1 MTDQK
6 TTCRPDRVHKFLE
19 NTLTP
24 AESSDFELHLTHCDS
39 CQNVLANE
47 AADDQWWKEARE
59 SLTDSEAPID
69 LAETLSFLNPS
80 DNPRMMG
87 RFGGYEIA
95 GLIGQGGMGIVL
107 KGFDESLN
115 RYQAIKVL
123 APQLAT
129 RGPAR
134 NRFAREAQAAAAVV
148 HDNVISIHGV
158 SEAAGLPYLV
168 MPYVRGESLQKRV
181 DRDGPMSPTEV
192 VRIAHQIA
200 SGLAAAHKQG
210 LVHRDIKPANIL
222 LPEGVQRV
230 LITDFGLARAV
241 DDSNL
246 TGTGNISGTP
256 QFMSP
261 EQARGET
268 VDPRSDLF
276 SLGTVM
282 YSMCTG
288 RNPFRASN
296 PFSVLRRIIEDE
308 PRSIR
313 ELNPEIP
320 DWLEG
325 LVEKLHAKLPEDR
338 FQSAGELGE
347 MLEGCLAHLQNPSV
361 KLPEQA
367 KILTRPKKQ
376 TWVGWTIPALVA
388 IAGLV
393 FLAMNPN
400 WLGFGID
407 SPNENLALIALQDRD
422 KDSKKQE
429 QDPTIAEDTNVE
441 PESAVAADEPA
452 EVPQN
457 HRRLYGQWELKS
469 AVREGIRKRKGERFT
484 SDKLKEVLGG
494 LERIMIHDRHVYLI
508 RNLEGENQRAPS
520 IKWTDWTFDSESEP
534 MTMAFTDPRGQ
545 WRVEA
550 IAETDLSESLPTQ
563 LTLTIENEIRC
574 VFRRWE
580 YDSRLLKSELHR
592 ISEKAM
598 EAKLKGETKSEL
610 DYYQN
615 VIGEIT
621 VQHRTALELET
632 IQQSTVT
639 TDNKDWPS
647 HLENF
652 LVTMERSQQ
661 RLQDHDDNYELQL
674 ISIRLKKV
682 QEEGDFIKALAIERE
697 LLQRL
702 KSRDTDLA
710 RLNELR
716 QVMISNRLEGAH
728 QSADQVAK
736 QMNELENT
744 ISKRYAK
751 LYQIQQMQQRIRVEV
766 EPLLKAASHA
776 SENGDHELGQ
786 QKNEIAQ
793 LLIRQLESEFFEKQD
808 SDGNWPMDSEGQS
821 RFERTK
827 EILDARIAYL
837 EVLGKFNLAKAA
849 LKHTE
854 ELHKKGYV
862 TREQLE
868 GHANE
873 IKIAELKLE
882 KAKNKLRRLVP
893 EEFND
898 QSELEK
904 PSESGP
910 QPVFGIELFQ
920 GRNDEDTME
929 RIKMALEAFEP
940 RLEAVEKAEGAGH
953 PDAVKLAAQID
964 RWKELFEQLENR
976 KRQPIETDE

>member
-6 TTCRPDRVHKFLE
+6 TACPQDRIHKFLE
-19 NTLTP
+19 NQMTS
-24 AESSDFELHLTHCDS
+24 AEARDFELHLTHCDS
-39 CQNVLANE
+39 CQSVLAH
-47 AADDQWWKEARE
+47 AAAEDQWWDEARE
-59 SLTDSEAPID
+59 SLSESDAPVD

-80 DNPRMMG
+80 ENPRMMG

-129 RGPAR
+129 RGSAR

-168 MPYVRGESLQKRV
+168 MPYIRGESLQKRI

-222 LPEGVQRV
+222 LPEGIQRV

-261 EQARGET
+261 EQASGET

-276 SLGTVM
+276 SLATVM

-320 DWLEG
+320 DWLAG
-325 LVEKLHAKLPEDR
+325 IVHKLHAKSREDR
-338 FQSAGELGE
+338 FQSASELAGL
-347 MLEGCLAHLQNPSV
+347 LEGCLAHLQNPSV

-367 KILTRPKKQ
+367 KSLNQPAKRNLSL
-376 TWVGWTIPALVA
+376 WAIPAMAA
-388 IAGLV
+388 IVGSAC
-393 FLAMNPN
+393 LAMNPA
-400 WLGFGID
+400 WLGHTGL
-407 SPNENLALIALQDRD
+407 SPGQGSNPLTLQDQD
-422 KDSKKQE
+422 LSSKEQEPDSNFT
-429 QDPTIAEDTNVE
+429 DGTDIAD
-441 PESAVAADEPA
+441 
-452 EVPQN
+452 VPIKHQM
-457 HRRLYGQWELKS
+457 LYGHWELKS
-469 AVREGIRKRKGERFT
+469 AIRDGGRKRKGERFT
-484 SDKLKEVLGG
+484 SDKLKKALDG
-494 LERIMIHDRHVYLI
+494 LDRIMIHDRHVYLI
-508 RNLEGENQRAPS
+508 RNLEGKNEKPPAVQQ
-520 IKWTDWTFDSESEP
+520 IDWSFDSESDP
-534 MTMAFTDPRGQ
+534 MTMAWTDPRGQ
-545 WRVEA
+545 WKLESIVEA
-550 IAETDLSESLPTQ
+550 DLNESYPTQ
-563 LTLTIENEIRC
+563 LSLTVENEIRII
-574 VFRRWE
+574 FRRWE
-580 YDSRLLKSELHR
+580 YDSRLLQRELIR
-592 ISEKAM
+592 ISEKADRV
-598 EAKLKGETKSEL
+598 KSEDGSKTDL

-615 VIGEIT
+615 VLGVIT
-621 VQHRTALELET
+621 EQHRMALELESM
-632 IQQSTVT
+632 QQSVAT
-639 TDNKDWPS
+639 TDNKFWPS
-647 HLENF
+647 YLKDF

-661 RLQDHDDNYELQL
+661 RLQDLDDNYELQL

-697 LLQRL
+697 LLERL

-716 QVMISNRLEGAH
+716 QNMISNRLDGAH
-728 QSADQVAK
+728 KTADQAAK
-736 QMNELENT
+736 QMKELEHT

-751 LYQIQQMQQRIRVEV
+751 LDQIQQMQQRVRVEV
-766 EPLLKAASHA
+766 EPLLNTASLA
-776 SENGDHELGQ
+776 SDNGDHELGLQ
-786 QKNEIAQ
+786 ENEKAQ
-793 LLIRQLESEFFEKQD
+793 LRIRQLESEFLEKQD
-808 SDGNWPMDSEGQS
+808 SDGNWPMASDSQS
-821 RFERTK
+821 SFERTE
-827 EILDARIAYL
+827 EILDARIAYH
-837 EVLGKFNLAKAA
+837 ESIGEFNSASAA
-849 LKHTE
+849 FDKT
-854 ELHKKGYV
+854 KKLRRTGFV
-862 TREQLE
+862 TQQQFEADRNAL
-868 GHANE
+868 
-873 IKIAELKLE
+873 KIAELKME
-882 KAKNKLRRLVP
+882 KAKNNLKRLVP
-893 EEFND
+893 NEFSD
-898 QSELEK
+898 QSK
-904 PSESGP
+904 PNGASAANDP

-920 GRNDEDTME
+920 GTNDADTIE
-929 RIKMALEAFEP
+929 RIKNTLEVFEP
-940 RLEAVEKAEGAGH
+940 RLKAAQKSLGDSH
-953 PDAVKLAAQID
+953 PRAVKFAAQVEH
-964 RWKELFEQLENR
+964 WKELLQQLESNAASSDSN
-976 KRQPIETDE
+976 DE